1 MDDLFNERIQLAERL
16 TNLNVFLLNDESDV
30 FRELL
35 LKQQRIMQEYLNVLN
50 ERIKELKDDK
60 HDRLFNR

>member
-1 MDDLFNERIQLAERL
+1 MDELLNERIQLAERL
-16 TNLNVFLLNDESDV
+16 TNLNVFLLNNESYV

-35 LKQQRIMQEYLNVLN
+35 LKQQSIMQEYLSVLN

-60 HDRLFNR
+60 HDRLFNG

>member
-1 MDDLFNERIQLAERL
+1 MDELFNERIQLAERL
-16 TNLNVFLLNDESDV
+16 TNLNVFLIDNENDV

>member
-1 MDDLFNERIQLAERL
+1 MDELFNERIQLAERL
-16 TNLNVFLLNDESDV
+16 TNLNVFLLNNESDV

>member
-35 LKQQRIMQEYLNVLN
+35 LKQQRIMQEYLNVLDK
-50 ERIKELKDDK
+50 RIKALKDDR

>member
-1 MDDLFNERIQLAERL
+1 MDELFNERIQLAERL
-16 TNLNVFLLNDESDV
+16 TNLNVFLLDDESDV
-30 FRELL
+30 FTELL

-60 HDRLFNR
+60 HDRLFDR

>member
-1 MDDLFNERIQLAERL
+1 MDELFNERIQLAERL
-16 TNLNVFLLNDESDV
+16 TNLNVFLLNNESDV
-30 FRELL
+30 FTELL

>member
-1 MDDLFNERIQLAERL
+1 MDELFNERIQLAERL
-16 TNLNVFLLNDESDV
+16 TNLNVFLIENENYM

-35 LKQQRIMQEYLNVLN
+35 LKQQSIMREYLSVLN

>member
-1 MDDLFNERIQLAERL
+1 MDELFNERIQLAERL
-16 TNLNVFLLNDESDV
+16 TNLNVFLLNNESDV
-30 FRELL
+30 FTELL

-60 HDRLFNR
+60 HDRLFDR